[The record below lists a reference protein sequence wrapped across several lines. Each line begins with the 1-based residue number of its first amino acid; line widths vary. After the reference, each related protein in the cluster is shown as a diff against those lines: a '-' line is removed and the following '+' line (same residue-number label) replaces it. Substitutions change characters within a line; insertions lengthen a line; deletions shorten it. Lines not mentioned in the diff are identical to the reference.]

1 MGGEDKGLVPLAG
14 RPMVEHVLQA
24 VRPQVG
30 AVLLSANR
38 NRERYEALGYPVVAD
53 AVGEFWGPLAG
64 VTSAMRVARS
74 PYLLTV
80 PCDAPLVPGDLSAV
94 LYRALRAE
102 GADIAVAHDG
112 ERMQQAFALLSC
124 RLLGDLW
131 EYLAAGERKVQ
142 VWYARHR
149 LVTADFSARAEVFA
163 NVNSPEERT
172 AVERRLLGL
181 SGPSG

>member
-1 MGGEDKGLVPLAG
+1 
-14 RPMVEHVLQA
+14 
-24 VRPQVG
+24 
-30 AVLLSANR
+30 
-38 NRERYEALGYPVVAD
+38 
-53 AVGEFWGPLAG
+53 
-64 VTSAMRVARS
+64 MR
-74 PYLLTV
+74 
-80 PCDAPLVPGDLSAV
+80 
-94 LYRALRAE
+94 
-102 GADIAVAHDG
+102 HG
-112 ERMQQAFALLSC
+112 ERVRAVEFDGVLRGHDEERRGQRMQHAFALLSC